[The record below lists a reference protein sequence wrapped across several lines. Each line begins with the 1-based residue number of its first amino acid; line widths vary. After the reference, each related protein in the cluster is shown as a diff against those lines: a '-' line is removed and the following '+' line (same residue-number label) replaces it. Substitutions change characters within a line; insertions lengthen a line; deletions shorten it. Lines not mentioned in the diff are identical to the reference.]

1 LRATGATEAAM
12 MSANTTGMMTIGA
25 WAMTKIATAKTPSA
39 ASTRQLHWARRS
51 IHPATSRFGLGP
63 VSGSSAS
70 TSAPPMA
77 TANATTGIAAKTPT
91 MPAIAAPAGMAM
103 MMIAGCRCTD
113 RP

>member
-1 LRATGATEAAM
+1 M

-51 IHPATSRFGLGP
+51 IHPATSRRSGLGP

-70 TSAPPMA
+70 TSAPPIA